1 MWNLRLTE
9 STAPED
15 QNPQQQ
21 QQLANQFSSA
31 SSMERLERP
40 SPLYPSTRLSPTT
53 YLGGSGEQSCLSI
66 GSAPPAQRDCGTES
80 VFFFKGLQSEQAER
94 QRFLQQ
100 GNGNGG
106 WVEERS
112 AAGATRKPAVSP
124 VWQLPEKKSQ
134 SPPPPPPLRS
144 DSFAATKVFPFSE
157 GPVGLA
163 KVKGRSLEKS
173 AEGQVC
179 LRPQGSAHLH
189 PGLAADYAHS
199 RLHPGRLFSLSS
211 NDVRHSHH
219 AKVPPHQ
226 RQHSDESAHYL
237 QVRSAPPTKTQSVG
251 SYYRSLQDLP
261 TDAFSH
267 KQVRHSTASV
277 AGFAASASQENGS
290 SSGHKRYYNKLLA
303 QGGEPQPRPGAKVEK
318 FQWVN
323 SSESVYQSCLKAGH
337 KAKYSLPPFQAPYGT
352 DNQERCC
359 PQLGNGLQY
368 DRHATEQ
375 PGRSRSPEN
384 VVRKG
389 KGDASDS
396 AKKQQAA
403 TQQVGAP
410 QRLQDPWVPQ
420 EDQRISPLKTP
431 LLHSLCQESKTLA
444 ERQEAADANVAT
456 KAGRRS
462 DRYAT
467 TLRNEIQQKRAQ
479 LQKSRSAATLT
490 CEGGEEE
497 EDAEEDEGEGWK
509 SKEKMSSGVSSSNAY
524 KDHLKEMQAR
534 VLQATSF
541 QRRDLEPPATR
552 VCNGRVRGRKR
563 LPLAKRTH
571 SFSEPDKMD
580 KVGVELQG
588 GSLGERRKFF
598 EARPVFTRPVL
609 KTGGSGDPR
618 ERTLCGGGRQAS
630 LLEEQQQQQ
639 RLGTFAEYQATWSMK
654 QKKKTS
660 SEAKAQGRYHSA
672 ENILDAD
679 GEEKV
684 ACVHERS
691 RSSPS
696 ADFYT
701 TVRRRIERL
710 STFFW
715 IF

>member
-9 STAPED
+9 STVPED
-15 QNPQQQ
+15 QNLQQ
-21 QQLANQFSSA
+21 QQLANKFSPA
-31 SSMERLERP
+31 SSMERLERS
-40 SPLYPSTRLSPTT
+40 SPLYPATHLSPTA
-53 YLGGSGEQSCLSI
+53 YLGGSGEHSCLSV
-66 GSAPPAQRDCGTES
+66 GSAPPAQRDCSTES

-100 GNGNGG
+100 GNGNGD
-106 WVEERS
+106 WVEEHS
-112 AAGATRKPAVSP
+112 AAGASRKPAVSP
-124 VWQLPEKKSQ
+124 VWQLPEKKKSQ
-134 SPPPPPPLRS
+134 SPPPPPPQRS

-157 GPVGLA
+157 GPVSLA

-189 PGLAADYAHS
+189 PCLAADHAHS

-211 NDVRHSHH
+211 NDIRHSHH
-219 AKVPPHQ
+219 TKVSPHQ

-237 QVRSAPPTKTQSVG
+237 QVHSAPPAKTQSVG

-267 KQVRHSTASV
+267 KQVRHSTASAV
-277 AGFAASASQENGS
+277 GFAASTNQENGI
-290 SSGHKRYYNKLLA
+290 SSGHKRYYSKLPA
-303 QGGEPQPRPGAKVEK
+303 QGELQLRPGAKAEK
-318 FQWVN
+318 FQWAN
-323 SSESVYQSCLKAGH
+323 SSESVYQNCLKAGH

-368 DRHATEQ
+368 DRHANEQ
-375 PGRSRSPEN
+375 PGHSRSPEN
-384 VVRKG
+384 VLRKS

-396 AKKQQAA
+396 KKQQTA
-403 TQQVGAP
+403 TQQVGVP

-431 LLHSLCQESKTLA
+431 LLHSLCQESQTLA
-444 ERQEAADANVAT
+444 ERQEAADAIVAT
-456 KAGRRS
+456 KVGRRS

-509 SKEKMSSGVSSSNAY
+509 SKEKTSSGVSSSNAY

-541 QRRDLEPPATR
+541 QRRDLEPPAPR
-552 VCNGRVRGRKR
+552 VGNGRVRGRKR

-618 ERTLCGGGRQAS
+618 ERTPCGVQAS
-630 LLEEQQQQQ
+630 RLEEQQQEQ

-696 ADFYT
+696 ADFYP
-701 TVRRRIERL
+701 TVRRRIK
-710 STFFW
+710 
-715 IF
+715 